1 MATRAN
7 LVTVLSQET
16 SIFDDE
22 SCSRYHF
29 WLRNAQ
35 FRRRVLFS
43 SPFSV
48 KKRPILA
55 MTHIQNDTF

>member
-35 FRRRVLFS
+35 FRRRGRFS
-43 SPFSV
+43 SPF
-48 KKRPILA
+48 
-55 MTHIQNDTF
+55 